1 MKLSEHQIKKLAH
14 TIVDRLVQKKLLT
27 PKVNMQQILAKIEGI
42 LLSDAKLEDD
52 IDAVAR
58 KMMDKFRPQIE
69 SGEIDYHKMHT
80 LVKKQIMKERKFTP

>member
-69 SGEIDYHKMHT
+69 SGEIDYHKMHI